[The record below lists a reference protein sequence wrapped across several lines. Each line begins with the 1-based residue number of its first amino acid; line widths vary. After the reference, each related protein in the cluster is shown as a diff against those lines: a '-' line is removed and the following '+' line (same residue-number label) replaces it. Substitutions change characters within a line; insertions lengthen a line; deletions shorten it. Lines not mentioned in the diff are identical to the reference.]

1 MDYTSFYNKISKP
14 YKENRLL
21 LFILR
26 FIYYSFP
33 VITFILYIMMILYS
47 FYYIDIQTCLKVV
60 IIPFL
65 TFVLVSVL
73 RKIFNIQ
80 RPYEAVKISP
90 LIPRS
95 KDGESCPSRHTV
107 SLGII
112 AMAGLYLN
120 IYLGIILWAMTIIQG
135 AVRVIAGVHYPK
147 DIYCGII
154 IRDLSG
160 ISFFI

>member
-80 RPYEAVKISP
+80 RPYEAVRIFP

-95 KDGESCPSRHTV
+95 KDGESFPSRHTV

-135 AVRVIAGVHYPK
+135 FVRVIAGVHYPK

-154 IRDLSG
+154 ISVLSG

>member
-60 IIPFL
+60 IIPFV

-80 RPYEAVKISP
+80 RPSKAVKISP
-90 LIPRS
+90 RIPRS
-95 KDGESCPSRHTV
+95 KDGESFPSRHTV

-154 IRDLSG
+154 ISVLSG

>member
-80 RPYEAVKISP
+80 RPYEAVRISP

-95 KDGESCPSRHTV
+95 KDGESFPSRHTV

-135 AVRVIAGVHYPK
+135 AVRVITGVHYPK

-154 IRDLSG
+154 ISVLSG